1 MPIKC
6 LVFGSSTQVQLV
18 AQLPQRGNRA
28 WCSSRFGE
36 NKKSGIAAALR
47 ISIISRLYFHA
58 PDIFEDEFAFRIEL
72 HHDHRILRDLSAQN
86 TFR

>member
-1 MPIKC
+1 MPTKC
-6 LVFGSSTQVQLV
+6 PVFGSNTQVWLV

-36 NKKSGIAAALR
+36 NKKSGITAALR
-47 ISIISRLYFHA
+47 ISTISRLYLYTS
-58 PDIFEDEFAFRIEL
+58 DIFEDQLAFRVEL
-72 HHDHRILRDLSAQN
+72 HHDHRVLRDLSAQN